1 MAAPILVGLHHLKL
15 PVSDLD
21 ASLDWYARVLGAEH
35 QPQFDHVDDDGTRY
49 AAIMTVPGLP
59 VPLELRWAPAAAE
72 AMDGYD
78 PISFA
83 AGGTDELEAWVAHL
97 DAEGIDHSPITAGA
111 AGHLLVLADL
121 DGTFLRLL
129 EMPEGGVANITMREG
144 NPEPEGPWVALPSM
158 RHPGNRE
165 AAR

>member
-1 MAAPILVGLHHLKL
+1 MAAPVLVGLHHLKL
-15 PVSDLD
+15 PVSHLD
-21 ASLDWYARVLGAEH
+21 ASIDWYARVLGAEH
-35 QPQFDHVDDDGTRY
+35 QPQFDHVDDNGTRY
-49 AAIMTVPGLP
+49 AVIMTVAGLP

-83 AGGTDELEAWVAHL
+83 AGGTDELEAWAAHL
-97 DAEGIDHSPITAGA
+97 DAVGVDRSPITAGA
-111 AGHLLVLADL
+111 AGHLLVFADP

-129 EMPEGGVANITMREG
+129 EMPEGAIANIRMQEG
-144 NPEPEGPWVALPSM
+144 NPEPDGPWVAPPSM
-158 RHPGNRE
+158 RHPSTHE